1 MQQTTTAELF
11 FDLVYV
17 FAVTQLSVQELLYAL
32 VNEVPAP
39 TPVEPFAFLVDVCS
53 RVLSPRWSRR
63 RSRSRARRFCGA
75 RVPHWGP
82 VRSSSSAVERR
93 ACSGEVR
100 RETLVKLTAWRP
112 VRGESVA
119 HSHS

>member
-63 RSRSRARRFCGA
+63 RSRSRARRFSGA
-75 RVPHWGP
+75 RGSRTGGP
-82 VRSSSSAVERR
+82 CGRLRARWNDVRLPARCAGRR
-93 ACSGEVR
+93 
-100 RETLVKLTAWRP
+100 
-112 VRGESVA
+112 
-119 HSHS
+119 